1 MLSHGIRVA
10 LAGLLTGVFASLA
23 LGSVVSPMLF
33 GVRASDPMTFA
44 SVGALLMAVASA
56 ACYMP
61 ARKAMGLDPIEA
73 VRHE

>member
-1 MLSHGIRVA
+1 
-10 LAGLLTGVFASLA
+10 
-23 LGSVVSPMLF
+23 MLF